1 MVTGIIGA
9 TTFLGIGLTGALPW
23 VFAGPIAAAFVTGWV
38 LTELRE
44 YLKGGTNPARA
55 VSKTIQQSRT
65 VSLENSPIEEAVT
78 IPAKSS
84 RRYQAKLRKG
94 ESLIVEAG
102 ADDWISLTLVSRTGL
117 VERGKDGKNLTIEY
131 EAKRNGNW
139 FVYVENDNKTSLELG
154 ITLTVEP
161 AEE

>member
-1 MVTGIIGA
+1 MVIGIIGA
-9 TTFLGIGLTGALPW
+9 VAFLGIGLTGALPW

-44 YLKGGTNPARA
+44 YLRAGAIPKGTVG
-55 VSKTIQQSRT
+55 KTTKQSRT
-65 VSLENSPIEEAVT
+65 VSVENSPFEEAVT

-94 ESLIVEAG
+94 EQLVVEAG
-102 ADDWISLTLVSRTGL
+102 ADDWISLSLVSRTGL
-117 VERGKDGKNLTIEY
+117 VERGKDGRNLTIEY

-139 FVYVENDNKTSLELG
+139 FVCVENVNKTSLELG
-154 ITLTVEP
+154 VTLTIEP